1 MRKASKRK
9 VQHLQ
14 HSSNRNV
21 NIVTVNTGSKR
32 QRTGASRS
40 APRRQEAEPARPM
53 IISVPGPS
61 FIPGPSANPAP
72 PMTSV
77 TISNPA
83 PSFISPTSRRQDPS
97 PIDIIGDKLLDLG
110 GIALQGLIFGKLLGM
125 GAGTAA
131 AEAEAAATT
140 EAAEGQALGRGPA
153 GVGGATALADERLSA
168 NAAAAAD
175 ADVQFTEREQQILA
189 QIQEDLPP
197 LEQVTPPRRI
207 TEHGSTTLVDIPIP
221 TLVPYP
227 SQRQLATPGPGFFT
241 PGPAP
246 LTREAVQRT
255 LNERPMT
262 LGGAIRRGWSSVK
275 RSVKNFF
282 RGGGTPGVELAE
294 LKQPLLFDDSPH
306 DQQGK
311 VQRRRSSRYTT
322 TPTYARMYDSPPQST
337 PNYYKHPDG
346 SMSNYFRID
355 APLNL
360 DPDL

>member
-110 GIALQGLIFGKLLGM
+110 GIALQGLIFGKLMGM

-140 EAAEGQALGRGPA
+140 EAAEGQASGRGPA
-153 GVGGATALADERLSA
+153 GVGGQTALADERLNNAAA
-168 NAAAAAD
+168 NAAAAAAD
-175 ADVQFTEREQQILA
+175 ADVQILA
-189 QIQEDLPP
+189 QDLPP

-207 TEHGSTTLVDIPIP
+207 TELGSTTLVDIPIP

-246 LTREAVQRT
+246 LAREAVERT
-255 LNERPMT
+255 LKEHPVT

-282 RGGGTPGVELAE
+282 GGGGTPTVELAE
-294 LKQPLLFDDSPH
+294 LKQPLLSSERLQDDSPH
-306 DQQGK
+306 FQQGK

-337 PNYYKHPDG
+337 PKYYKHPDG
-346 SMSNYFRID
+346 SMSNYFTFD
-355 APLNL
+355 SYL
-360 DPDL
+360 DSDL